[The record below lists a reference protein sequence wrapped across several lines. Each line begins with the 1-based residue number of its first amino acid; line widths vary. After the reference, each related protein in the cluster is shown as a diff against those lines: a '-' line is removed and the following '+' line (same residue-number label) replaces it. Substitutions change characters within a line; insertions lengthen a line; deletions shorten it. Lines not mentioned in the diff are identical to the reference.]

1 MKRIAIATLTFLTL
15 GLTQASYTVKIP
27 LDNKIKYYQWS
38 GTEPVLSEWIND
50 GDIYDCSNWSPPPTS
65 ITIGEL
71 FIQTATD
78 CRQDQIRNVQ
88 NREIDRVSGAIRD
101 SGEPYTESRTTS
113 VSDTRDAIG
122 SLENWAATTP
132 IYTEWVNSGGIYGCS
147 NWTPDPATVTTG
159 QSFDQTATD
168 CKQNQTRSR
177 QEREQETTT
186 LEIRNKGTAIAE
198 IQTITVLSTR
208 SATGTREN
216 WVAATPTYSAWQNQ
230 GSEALCNNQ
239 DWNPPQHHYCPS
251 VQVTQTRDFCQVI
264 VRTQYKREVE
274 TNTGAYR
281 TIGTSQESQIIKSRT
296 ETRTVTGT
304 RNC

>member
-78 CRQDQIRNVQ
+78 CKQD
-88 NREIDRVSGAIRD
+88 
-101 SGEPYTESRTTS
+101 
-113 VSDTRDAIG
+113 
-122 SLENWAATTP
+122 
-132 IYTEWVNSGGIYGCS
+132 
-147 NWTPDPATVTTG
+147 
-159 QSFDQTATD
+159 
-168 CKQNQTRSR
+168 QTRSR
-177 QEREQETTT
+177 QDREEETTT
-186 LEIRNKGTAIAE
+186 KAVRNKGTAVTE
-198 IQTITVLSTR
+198 TQTITVSSTR
-208 SATGTREN
+208 TATGTREN

-230 GSEALCNNQ
+230 GSEALCNYQ

-281 TIGTSQESQIIKSRT
+281 TIGTSQESQIIQSRT

-304 RNC
+304 RKC